1 MIMQFFSNFLDKKT
15 EDEIETSMLKLP
27 WYFNTIEDDIRDISS
42 KTPTYFVNLLG
53 CEKHGTSSE
62 DIKPFVPLL
71 FKLEELTKQS
81 YINRIVRVK
90 ANLYTRRPDFEE
102 NHFHKPHL
110 DLYNKETMEGDDGE
124 IFLYYANTSDG
135 DTVFVNEG
143 LASNTFTVKKRIPHI
158 KGTAVLFDNRQVH
171 ASSSP
176 RISEYR
182 MNINFV
188 FRKQ

>member
-1 MIMQFFSNFLDKKT
+1 MKLFENFLTRQEEND
-15 EDEIETSMLKLP
+15 IEKAMLKLP
-27 WYFNTIEDDIRDISS
+27 WYFNTIEDDINDITK
-42 KTPTYFVNLLG
+42 KTPTYFVNVLG
-53 CEKHGTSSE
+53 CENHGNSSE

-71 FKLEELTKQS
+71 FKLEEMTKRQ

-110 DLYNKETMEGDDGE
+110 DLYNKETMIGDDGE
-124 IFLYYANTSDG
+124 VFLYYANTSDG

-143 LASNTFTVKKRIPHI
+143 LASNEFTVKKRIPHI
-158 KGTAVLFDNRQVH
+158 KGTAVLFDNKQVH

-176 RISEYR
+176 RLSEYR
-182 MNINFV
+182 ININFV
-188 FRKQ
+188 FRK

>member
-71 FKLEELTKQS
+71 FKLEELTKRS

-110 DLYNKETMEGDDGE
+110 DLYNKETMEGDEGE
-124 IFLYYANTSDG
+124 IFLSNL
-135 DTVFVNEG
+135 VF
-143 LASNTFTVKKRIPHI
+143 LMRVKIFI
-158 KGTAVLFDNRQVH
+158 TYLVFLM
-171 ASSSP
+171 
-176 RISEYR
+176 R
-182 MNINFV
+182 MKFLITYLVFLMRVKYFV
-188 FRKQ
+188 SLN